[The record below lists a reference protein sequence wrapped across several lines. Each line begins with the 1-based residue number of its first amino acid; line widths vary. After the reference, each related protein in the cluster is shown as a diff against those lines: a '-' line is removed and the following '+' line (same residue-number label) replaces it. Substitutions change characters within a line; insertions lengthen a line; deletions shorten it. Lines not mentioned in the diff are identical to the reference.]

1 MLGFF
6 THRRREAA
14 RAAPFPDA
22 WAGIIER
29 NVPHA
34 ARLPAE
40 DRAELEGHVQVFL
53 AEKAFEGCGGLEIT
67 DEIRVTIA
75 AQACIL
81 LLRRETDYYPTLN
94 TILVYPHPYV
104 AERKIHDGML
114 VHESKD
120 VRLGESWE
128 RGPVVL
134 AWDDVLH
141 GTRDP
146 RDGQNVV
153 LHEFAHQLDQE
164 KGRSDGFP
172 ALPSRSMYAPWA
184 RVLGEEYREL
194 VEAVAHHRKSVLRD
208 YAATSAA
215 EFFAVATEVFFEKPV
230 QLRRKHPELYEQLE
244 LYYRQDPA
252 SNAEAASASASTPDD
267 EPRAGDDGAP
277 E

>member
-1 MLGFF
+1 MWPFSKK
-6 THRRREAA
+6 RRRQAA
-14 RAAPFPDA
+14 REAPFPDA
-22 WAGIIER
+22 WARIIEA

-34 ARLPAE
+34 ARLSPE
-40 DRAELEGHVQVFL
+40 DRAELQADVQVFL
-53 AEKAFEGCGGLEIT
+53 DEKTFEGCGGLEIT

-75 AQACIL
+75 AQACLL
-81 LLRRETDYYPTLN
+81 LLRRETDYYPTLK
-94 TILVYPHPYV
+94 TILVYPNPYV
-104 AERKIHDGML
+104 AERKHHDGML
-114 VHESKD
+114 VHESTE

-141 GTRDP
+141 GARDV

-164 KGRSDGFP
+164 QGRSDGFP
-172 ALPSRSMYAPWA
+172 ALPSRAMYGPWA

-194 VEAVAHHRKSVLRD
+194 VENVTRHRRTVLRE
-208 YAATSAA
+208 YGATSAA

-230 QLRRKHPELYEQLE
+230 QLRRKHPELYEQLK

-252 SNAEAASASASTPDD
+252 EAAAGA
-267 EPRAGDDGAP
+267 EPSEERRAADDGTA